1 MLLSEIGD
9 KEIVDISKGSMHG
22 RLWDAEILF
31 DEKTGKI
38 HSLSV
43 PDFSKFARKIQ
54 RRFAASVVI
63 DYNSG
68 RRHDNFQ
75 ISLILPRKKE

>member
-9 KEIVDISKGSMHG
+9 KEIVDISKGSSMAG
-22 RLWDAEILF
+22 FGTPKFFSMKNRKNSFAVRP
-31 DEKTGKI
+31 G
-38 HSLSV
+38 
-43 PDFSKFARKIQ
+43 FSKFARKIQ